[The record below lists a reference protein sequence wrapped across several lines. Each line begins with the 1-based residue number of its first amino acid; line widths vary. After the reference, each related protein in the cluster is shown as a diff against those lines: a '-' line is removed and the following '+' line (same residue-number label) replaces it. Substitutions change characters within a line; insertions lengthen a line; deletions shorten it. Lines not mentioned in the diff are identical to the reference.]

1 MTIKWNYTRW
11 KNGILYKKKLF
22 RIYKWDGLTEIKN
35 LLNKRGNN
43 RTKIENR
50 VARMNGKPA

>member
-43 RTKIENR
+43 RTKIE
-50 VARMNGKPA
+50 